1 MTTVSVVIPTYNRA
15 RWLGGAIRSVLQQS
29 HPILEILVVDDGSTD
44 QTKELCAQ
52 FGPPVRHLPQEHAG
66 AAVARNRGVQEARGE
81 YVAFLDSDDL
91 WEQRKLEI
99 HLAVHRAVPQV
110 GWSMSDSQV
119 IDLEGHP
126 LPPPQGF
133 ARSFPVFR
141 DLGVEPE
148 RFFAS
153 VMTRTTVVAAGRT
166 HAVYSGDAFALLFE
180 GNFATPQCTV
190 MQRGLC
196 ERVGGFDPAMLVA
209 QDTEYFH
216 RVAAVSPVAMILEP
230 LVKWRVGLP
239 DCNTAP
245 RNTIALVRN
254 ALISL
259 DRAVALRRPPTAA
272 VEHAYRR
279 SRRRLLLRLAY
290 AHLAA
295 VERPSA
301 RRAVIAA
308 WHAGAAPSPR
318 SLAIFAA
325 SLLPRGALRALH
337 ALKRMIRRTTTAVPA
352 VAPVQ
357 QVLGIAVP
365 ARTSSPGTVPA
376 TLPGDTHSRASAR

>member
-15 RWLGGAIRSVLQQS
+15 RWLGGASRTVMQQS
-29 HPILEILVVDDGSTD
+29 HPILEILVVDDGSKD

-91 WEQRKLEI
+91 WEQRKLET

-119 IDLEGHP
+119 IDLEGRP

-153 VMTRTTVVAAGRT
+153 VMTRTTVFAAGRT

-196 ERVGGFDPAMLVA
+196 ERVGGFDPSMLVA

-216 RVAAVSPVAMILEP
+216 RVAAMSPVAIILEP
-230 LVKWRVGLP
+230 LVRWRVGL
-239 DCNTAP
+239 DDHNTSP
-245 RNTIALVRN
+245 RNTVPIVRN
-254 ALISL
+254 ALISV

-272 VEHAYRR
+272 IERAYRHG
-279 SRRRLLLRLAY
+279 RRRLLLRLAS
-290 AHLAA
+290 AHPAKIERRLARQA
-295 VERPSA
+295 V
-301 RRAVIAA
+301 VAA
-308 WHAGAAPSPR
+308 WQSGAGPTPR

-325 SLLPRGALRALH
+325 SLLPPRALRALH
-337 ALKRMIRRTTTAVPA
+337 TLKRMIRR
-352 VAPVQ
+352 
-357 QVLGIAVP
+357 
-365 ARTSSPGTVPA
+365 
-376 TLPGDTHSRASAR
+376 